1 MKTQT
6 LLGLFTLLATPV
18 LAADSPDVTAAAAA
32 LDNQPNYS
40 WKQTVVVPP
49 DSQFQPGPTQG
60 QLEKG
65 GYVMVS
71 SSFGGNDFKY
81 VIKGTNG
88 AVYSA
93 DNGWQGLSE
102 LDPSGPGRFM
112 GGMIRNFR
120 TPAQQATNLLAG
132 AKSLTKDGDV
142 YSGDLSDD
150 GIKANLM
157 FGRGRRGGG
166 GGDNGGGPTVTN
178 GKGTV
183 KFWVSNG
190 VLSKYEFHVSGTVSF
205 NGNDRDVDRDTTVE
219 FTDVG
224 TTKVNIP
231 DDAKK
236 KLQ

>member
-102 LDPSGPGRFM
+102 LDQQGPGRFM
-112 GGMIRNFR
+112 GRMIQNFR
-120 TPAQQATNLLAG
+120 TPAQQATNLLAQ
-132 AKSLTKDGDV
+132 AASVTKDGDA
-142 YSGDLSDD
+142 YSGDMTADGAKTMLLVPRRSRRWWRRRWSDHKQRQRLREILD
-150 GIKANLM
+150 LQWRAFQI
-157 FGRGRRGGG
+157 RIQ
-166 GGDNGGGPTVTN
+166 
-178 GKGTV
+178 
-183 KFWVSNG
+183 
-190 VLSKYEFHVSGTVSF
+190 SF
-205 NGNDRDVDRDTTVE
+205 RNDE
-219 FTDVG
+219 
-224 TTKVNIP
+224 P
-231 DDAKK
+231 
-236 KLQ
+236 

>member
-6 LLGLFTLLATPV
+6 LLGLFTLLAAPV

-102 LDPSGPGRFM
+102 LDQQGPGRFM
-112 GGMIRNFR
+112 GRMIQNFR
-120 TPAQQATNLLAG
+120 TPAQQATNLLAQ
-132 AKSLTKDGDV
+132 AQSVAKDGDA
-142 YSGDLSDD
+142 YSGDMTAD
-150 GIKANLM
+150 GAKTMLT
-157 FGRGRRGGG
+157 FRGGRGGA
-166 GGDNGGGPTVTN
+166 GPTISN
-178 GKGTV
+178 AKGSV
-183 KFWVSNG
+183 KFWISNG
-190 VLSKYEFHVSGTVSF
+190 VLSKYEFKVSGTMSRD
-205 NGNDRDVDRDTTVE
+205 GNDTDVSRDTTVE
-219 FTDVG
+219 ITDVG
-224 TTKVNIP
+224 TTKVEVP

-236 KLQ
+236 KIQ

>member
-32 LDNQPNYS
+32 LDNQSSYS

-49 DSQFQPGPTQG
+49 DSQFTPGPTEG
-60 QLEKG
+60 KLEKG
-65 GYVMVS
+65 GYIFVT
-71 SSFGGNDFKY
+71 SSFGGNEFKY
-81 VIKGTNG
+81 IIKGTNG
-88 AVYSA
+88 AVYSD

-102 LDPSGPGRFM
+102 LDPQGPGRFM

-120 TPAQQATNLLAG
+120 SPAQQATNLLAG
-132 AKSLTKDGDV
+132 AKELTKAGDV
-142 YSGDLSDD
+142 YSADMTDD
-150 GIKANLM
+150 GTKALLT
-157 FGRGRRGGG
+157 FRGGRRGGG
-166 GGDNGGGPTVTN
+166 GGTTITN
-178 GKGTV
+178 ATGSV

-190 VLSKYEFHVSGTVSF
+190 VLSKYEFHVKGTVSF

-219 FTDVG
+219 ITDVG
-224 TTKVNIP
+224 TTKVEVP

>member
-6 LLGLFTLLATPV
+6 LLALFMLLAAPV

-49 DSQFQPGPTQG
+49 DSQYRPGPTEG
-60 QLEKG
+60 KLEKG
-65 GYVMVS
+65 GYIFVT
-71 SSFGGNDFKY
+71 SSFRDTAFKY

-88 AVYSA
+88 AVYSD

-102 LDPSGPGRFM
+102 LDPDGQGRFM
-112 GGMIRNFR
+112 IGMIHNFR
-120 TPAQQATNLLAG
+120 TPAQQATNLLAE
-132 AKSLTKDGDV
+132 ARELTKSDNV
-142 YSGDLSDD
+142 YSGDLTEAGAKS
-150 GIKANLM
+150 LLT
-157 FGRGRRGGG
+157 FRRR
-166 GGDNGGGPTVTN
+166 GGDNGDGPTVSN
-178 GKGTV
+178 AKGSL
-183 KFWVSNG
+183 KFWINNG
-190 VLSKYEFHVSGTVSF
+190 VLSKYEFKVSGTVSF

-219 FTDVG
+219 ITDVG
-224 TTKVNIP
+224 TTKVEVP